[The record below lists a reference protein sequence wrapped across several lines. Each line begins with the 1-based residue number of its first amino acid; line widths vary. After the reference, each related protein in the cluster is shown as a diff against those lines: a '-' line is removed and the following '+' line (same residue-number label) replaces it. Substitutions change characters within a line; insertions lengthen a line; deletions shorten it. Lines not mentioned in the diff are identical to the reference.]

1 MSEAMQEVRIN
12 EMGYFEPT
20 MTSTQI
26 NNIKNLWK
34 TKRASDVTPAVK
46 AMIKKMDVPTQLA
59 IKHAGINH
67 LSKLVE
73 DVLTEGRMSDIDA
86 MVKAGKSATE
96 IAKELKLDVK
106 VVKGILGEE
115 DKESPQDMIDAK
127 KLKEGFNAS
136 QIERLKKEY
145 EVLRGKKISVQNANK
160 LSAMF
165 KNIPDSGLIDIY
177 KADIPFLSVM
187 AMSKMVQKN
196 IPRPAGVKLSLEEV
210 EELEDVLLENLE
222 ITEGK
227 ISGAKFDTM
236 KKGDSLTITYNSVMS
251 GTTVKKFIVKGK
263 SRSNKY
269 NTDKIT
275 MFPDGNPGMARF
287 FLYKRPNG
295 EVSLATGDM
304 AASIMTVKENFQ
316 DWAEAADD
324 AVKLKNQNDQ
334 KDNEIARLKQ
344 KAETDKAK
352 NVQKSTQKMVNP
364 ETGEPLLQ
372 VGIAYKHLKDK
383 MAKDAASKDDAE
395 EKEKQNKKEL
405 VAKFKDRIR
414 ESLNLDESDASDKAK
429 GMGLTYM
436 KFGRYGKDGKVT
448 HKSIGGNLTAVDK
461 NEKPI
466 KEPKSDKPKDEPK
479 KDEPKAE
486 PKPALDTFQAQK
498 DLQDMVTDG
507 MIDVEDDGQGGVNM
521 TKEYEPSQDYE
532 AEQDVK
538 AIKDYLKDKGIDEK
552 DILVDVESEE
562 EYIQI
567 NVEVRGKKMDES
579 TSKFTSQ
586 QIKMAYGIANDKR
599 YKGGNMT
606 GAIKAI
612 EKIAKG
618 LSSHPD
624 VQNVLKRTNEDL
636 NEFKKMTV
644 SFNSHADMS
653 KASTDLAKQ
662 GFTITGNQK
671 ALKIDGNGADL
682 NKYATDLK
690 NFYGATVRAESYS
703 IDESADDD
711 NYDPITE
718 ACWVGYTQKGMKK
731 KGDKM
736 VPNCVPESTVRKEQ
750 ANHPAKELVEKIEGL
765 KNKSEKSGMP
775 YGILKKVYDRGM
787 AAWRGGHRPGT
798 TQQQWAFARV
808 NSFITK
814 SSGTWGGA
822 DKDLA
827 KQVKSES
834 LEEASL
840 YAFKEYEPSQS
851 YEASRDMKN
860 VEDAI
865 KRAGGRIKSKEKPTR
880 REPNAS
886 FEIETGNPNAV
897 KAAIKKADPEF
908 NVD

>member
-1 MSEAMQEVRIN
+1 MQEVRIN
-12 EMGYFEPT
+12 EMGYLEPT
-20 MTSTQI
+20 MTPAQL

-34 TKRASDVTPAVK
+34 TKKASDVTPAVK

-59 IKHAGINH
+59 IKYAGINH

-86 MVKAGKSATE
+86 MVKAGKSAKE

-115 DKESPQDMIDAK
+115 DKESPQDMVDAK

-227 ISGAKFDTM
+227 ISAAKFDTM

-304 AASIMTVKENFQ
+304 AASIMNVKENFQ
-316 DWAEAADD
+316 DWAEAAEDMQKKPKEDD
-324 AVKLKNQNDQ
+324 AEKLKNQNDQ
-334 KDNEIARLKQ
+334 KDNEIAMLKQ
-344 KAETDKAK
+344 KAETEKAK
-352 NVQKSTQKMVNP
+352 TIQKSTQKQVNP

-372 VGIAYKHLKDK
+372 IGIAYKHLKDK
-383 MAKDAASKDDAE
+383 I
-395 EKEKQNKKEL
+395 EKEKAKEEVKESL
-405 VAKFKDRIR
+405 KVEMPNGKAYAIGMSVAKKKY
-414 ESLNLDESDASDKAK
+414 N
-429 GMGLTYM
+429 
-436 KFGRYGKDGKVT
+436 
-448 HKSIGGNLTAVDK
+448 
-461 NEKPI
+461 
-466 KEPKSDKPKDEPK
+466 DEPPLDK
-479 KDEPKAE
+479 K
-486 PKPALDTFQAQK
+486 T
-498 DLQDMVTDG
+498 
-507 MIDVEDDGQGGVNM
+507 
-521 TKEYEPSQDYE
+521 
-532 AEQDVK
+532 
-538 AIKDYLKDKGIDEK
+538 IKKGHEIGDKLKSEETIDEA
-552 DILVDVESEE
+552 
-562 EYIQI
+562 
-567 NVEVRGKKMDES
+567 
-579 TSKFTSQ
+579 KFTTQ

-599 YKGGNMT
+599 YKAGNYS
-606 GAIKAI
+606 GAVAAI

-618 LSSHPD
+618 LSLHPD

-636 NEFKKMTV
+636 NEFKKMSV
-644 SFNSHADMS
+644 YFPNGMVDMM
-653 KASTDLAKQ
+653 KASKDLLKK
-662 GFTITGNQK
+662 GFRVDQK
-671 ALKIDGNGADL
+671 GELLKVDGKGADL
-682 NKYATDLK
+682 NKYAHDLK
-690 NFYGATVRAESYS
+690 NFYGAKVQAESYT
-703 IDESADDD
+703 IDESADED

-750 ANHPAKELVEKIEGL
+750 ANHPAKELFEKIEGL
-765 KNKSEKSGMP
+765 KNKAEKSGMP

-808 NSFITK
+808 NSFVTK

-827 KQVKSES
+827 KQVK
-834 LEEASL
+834 
-840 YAFKEYEPSQS
+840 
-851 YEASRDMKN
+851 
-860 VEDAI
+860 
-865 KRAGGRIKSKEKPTR
+865 
-880 REPNAS
+880 
-886 FEIETGNPNAV
+886 GN
-897 KAAIKKADPEF
+897 
-908 NVD
+908 